1 MKISIHQPNF
11 FPHKAFFDKM
21 RESDLFVILTHC
33 QYEKNG
39 YQNRFKYN
47 RVWYTMSTNK
57 GMEPISFKRYVNYK
71 KDWAFIKNKLQIK
84 ELDLYDSLIGP
95 FLQMTNI
102 SIIIRIAQLLGIET
116 RIELDEETKLTG
128 TARLVEICKKHKA
141 DTYLSGPS
149 GKEYIDKKLFDETNI
164 NVEYQEI
171 TRTRP
176 ILKVL
181 YGR

>member
-1 MKISIHQPNF
+1 MRIGIHQPNF

-21 RESDLFVILTHC
+21 REVDVFVLLSHC

-47 RVWYTMSTNK
+47 RIWYTMSTNK
-57 GMEPISFKRYVNYK
+57 GLEPIIDKSYVNYK
-71 KDWAFIKNKLQIK
+71 KDWQLIKTKLQIK
-84 ELDLYDSLIGP
+84 ELDTYDSLICP
-95 FLQMTNI
+95 FLSVTNT
-102 SIIIRIAQLLGIET
+102 SIIVHIAKLLDIKT
-116 RIELDEETKLTG
+116 RIVFDNRTKLTG
-128 TARLVEICKKHKA
+128 TERLVSICKEYKA

-149 GKEYIDKKLFDETNI
+149 GKEYMDKKLFNDAGI
-164 NVEYQEI
+164 KVEYQDI

-181 YGR
+181 YDR